1 MGRRKGTDLAKAEA
15 IAERNRRALEMRR
28 AGAQYEEIAI
38 ASRDWPLGFTSRGH
52 VHNQINAAMKQARS
66 EMYAEA
72 DLYRAEQLGRYEALL
87 KAAWTPAIA
96 GDEKMMREAR
106 LLVGAIAEL
115 TGANMPI
122 RFELGEGDIDRLLT
136 GLDAALNGR
145 PAAVEGEVVVG
156 EIEGRPAVPQTSG

>member
-1 MGRRKGTDLAKAEA
+1 VGRRKGTDPAKAEA
-15 IAERNRRALEMRR
+15 IAERDRRALEMRR

-38 ASRDWPLGFTSRGH
+38 ASKEWPLGFYSRSH
-52 VHNQINAAMKQARS
+52 VYNRIKQAMERARS
-66 EMYAEA
+66 EMFAEA
-72 DLYRAEQLGRYEALL
+72 DLYRAEQLSRYETLL
-87 KAAWTPAIA
+87 KAAWEPATH

-122 RFELGEGDIDRLLT
+122 KFELGEGDIDRLLT

-145 PAAVEGEVVVG
+145 PDPIEGEVVVG
-156 EIEGRPAVPQTSG
+156 EIEG